1 MNWGNGRWG
10 NDYYNYVIRYIY
22 IYILYMMLMYSI
34 PPLHHY
40 SKKNLLFE
48 IRLYALDEF
57 AILDFFVKVQHEV
70 AVV

>member
-1 MNWGNGRWG
+1 
-10 NDYYNYVIRYIY
+10 
-22 IYILYMMLMYSI
+22 MMLMYSI

-40 SKKNLLFE
+40 SKKNLFFE
-48 IRLYALDEF
+48 RRLYALDEF